1 MRIDLH
7 QHLWPEP
14 LVRALERRT
23 EPPRL
28 RGGRL
33 ELAVEGVFDVDLREH
48 ELETRLALL
57 DRHELD
63 LALVSLAP
71 TMETDDQP
79 DLIDAYHE
87 GIAEVVSASG
97 GRLAALAANAPR
109 AGFAG
114 VCVSAEALLGGIDP
128 LLATLERGGGPLFVH
143 PGRPRTP
150 LPGHAPPWWAAAAE
164 YTAQMQSAYLAWLAR
179 DAARFPG
186 VPVVFAILAG
196 GAPIQL
202 ERLRS
207 RGVELESTLH
217 PNAFFDTSSYGRRA
231 LELCLS
237 TFGAGQLVF
246 GSDAPVIDPG
256 PTLQA
261 VRELGE
267 AVTELVVRG
276 TPGRLLSTM
285 GS

>member
-7 QHLWPEP
+7 QHLWPEQ
-14 LVRALERRT
+14 LVRALERRA

-33 ELAVEGVFDVDLREH
+33 ELAIEGAFDVDLRQH
-48 ELETRLALL
+48 ELDRRLALL

-63 LALVSLAP
+63 VAVVSLAP
-71 TMETDDQP
+71 TMETDAHP

-97 GRLAALAANAPR
+97 GRIAALSAGAPR
-109 AGFAG
+109 TGFAG
-114 VCVSAEALLGGIDP
+114 ACVSAGAVIDGIDP
-128 LLATLERGGGPLFVH
+128 LLTAVARDGGLVFVH
-143 PGRPRTP
+143 PGAPHGQP
-150 LPGHAPPWWAAAAE
+150 PADGPPWWAAAAE
-164 YTAQMQSAYLAWLAR
+164 YTAQMQTAYLAWLHR

-207 RGVELESTLH
+207 RGVEVRSTLH
-217 PNAFFDTSSYGRRA
+217 ANGYFDTSSYGRRA

-237 TFGAGQLVF
+237 TFGVTQLVF
-246 GSDAPVIDPG
+246 GSDAPVIEPDL
-256 PTLQA
+256 TLQA
-261 VRELGE
+261 VRAFGE
-267 AVTELVVRG
+267 AVTEIILCE
-276 TPGRLLSTM
+276 TPARVLSTM
-285 GS
+285 DS